1 MQIPAVDRTPY
12 QRPASVDV
20 VSHTVGK
27 VVPVAPVNPV
37 VSAPAAATRTPAS
50 PDVIDLV
57 NRANKPATGEGVYFS
72 VSDPAKRGSE
82 AATAEKDWT
91 IHRPETV
98 KTETPPPE
106 PISKMLMAFLR
117 DMWRASASAIE
128 AQIAANDAKA
138 QVQNPVVAPGTIA
151 KEILTYS
158 PTKISGTEK
167 SFSSNAGRD
176 PTSRG

>member
-12 QRPASVDV
+12 QRPASVDMV
-20 VSHTVGK
+20 VSNVGK

-37 VSAPAAATRTPAS
+37 VNAPAASARTNSS

-57 NRANKPATGEGVYFS
+57 NRANKPESGEGVYFS
-72 VSDPAKRGSE
+72 VSDPGKRGSE

-91 IHRPETV
+91 IRRPETV

-106 PISKMLMAFLR
+106 PISKMLLAFLR

-128 AQIAANDAKA
+128 AQIAANDVKT
-138 QVQNPVVAPGTIA
+138 QVQNPVEAPGTLA

-158 PTKISGTEK
+158 PTKIAGTEK
-167 SFSSNAGRD
+167 SLSGNPSRD
-176 PTSRG
+176 PTSR

>member
-27 VVPVAPVNPV
+27 VVPVAPVNPI
-37 VSAPAAATRTPAS
+37 VSAPVPTRVQSS

-57 NRANKPATGEGVYFS
+57 NRANKPTSGEGVYFS

-128 AQIAANDAKA
+128 AQIAANDAKT

-167 SFSSNAGRD
+167 SLSSNAGRD